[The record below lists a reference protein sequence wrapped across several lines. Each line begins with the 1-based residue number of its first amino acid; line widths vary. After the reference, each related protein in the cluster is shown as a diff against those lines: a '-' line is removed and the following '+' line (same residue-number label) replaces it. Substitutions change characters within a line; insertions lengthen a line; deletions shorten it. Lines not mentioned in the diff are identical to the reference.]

1 MKKMIY
7 IMFCCLIT
15 LSLCACGTTNKDNVQ
30 TDTGNQSEESNQKKY
45 EDLKYTYNEDYP
57 AKYTVDIPEYVMSW
71 NIGHCIHLGDD
82 KMILFDKYMDFGY
95 EDYGYKLEDFKQPSD
110 VVKKMKKQIITVVLA
125 YENSNYAK
133 DLVIKSEKNMKI
145 NGFDFVKTN
154 AYIETEAGMGVSGNK
169 INLVIYSTIKDG
181 YPIYIAGVDL
191 TKEQESIS
199 EIEEITDKIADTFR
213 ELELEK

>member
-1 MKKMIY
+1 MEKYCKLMIS
-7 IMFCCLIT
+7 ICLIMLLT
-15 LSLCACGTTNKDNVQ
+15 SCANNGEVDSKQDSTNGKQ
-30 TDTGNQSEESNQKKY
+30 EDTNSEVKKY
-45 EDLKYTYNEDYP
+45 SDLKYTYNEDYP

-133 DLVIKSEKNMKI
+133 DLVIKSEKTMKI

-181 YPIYIAGVDL
+181 YPI
-191 TKEQESIS
+191 
-199 EIEEITDKIADTFR
+199 
-213 ELELEK
+213 